1 MRNNF
6 TTVFAVLFA
15 AAASFVAT
23 GAHAAE
29 LSPIGTWTTFT
40 DDHKPKSTI
49 EIFDVNGTLS
59 GKVTQIMISDKGPNP
74 ICDACEGERHNQPI
88 TGMTIMQDFK
98 KTGDDLWE
106 GGTIVK
112 PQNGKVYKCKLHLID
127 GGQKLEVRGF
137 VGFAFL
143 GETQVWSRATP

>member
-1 MRNNF
+1 MRLSILLLIAATALF
-6 TTVFAVLFA
+6 VGSAFA
-15 AAASFVAT
+15 ADT
-23 GAHAAE
+23 T
-29 LSPIGTWTTFT
+29 PIGKWRTFT
-40 DDHKPKSTI
+40 DDKRPKSYV
-49 EIFDVNGTLS
+49 EIFDNNGTLS
-59 GKVTQIMISDKGPNP
+59 GKVVEIMISDKGPNP

-127 GGQKLEVRGF
+127 GGKKLEVRGF
-137 VGFAFL
+137 LGFSFL
-143 GETQVWSRATP
+143 GETQVWERAAP